1 MSIIKRDIKEKEW
14 TLGHE
19 AKGGR
24 ADVCVYDEGQVFSY
38 WQQEKSCKWLAIYAS
53 EFDGKDVSYRRKVLR
68 VRMVR

>member
-24 ADVCVYDEGQVFSY
+24 ADGQVFSY
-38 WQQEKSCKWLAIYAS
+38 WQQEKSSKWLAIYAS
-53 EFDGKDVSYRRKVLR
+53 EFDGKDSQAYKIGVKPLRKGDKL
-68 VRMVR
+68 